1 MKRVLLATTALAL
14 LAGASQAQAGE
25 MYVSVFGGAN
35 WLADSSA
42 NYTEVFSQY
51 SSTLA
56 AWRWDTDADTGFVLG
71 GAIGT
76 HLDKWQKGLRVELE
90 ASYRRNDVGGG
101 WQVSTTSEPYSSFGA
116 IDANMSTFAI
126 MANVWYEHDMGW
138 KIRPYIGGGAGWGRA
153 HFDGAL
159 TEGFTSLGGEGGEGE
174 TTFNTSNDGFAW
186 QLGAGFN
193 YEASPGVDVGLG
205 YRYFSGPDFIEP
217 FNVDNDI
224 FGGQRSFGR
233 VENRNHSVMVNLTV
247 DIN

>member
-1 MKRVLLATTALAL
+1 MRMKRVWLATTALAL
-14 LAGASQAQAGE
+14 LAGATQAQAGE

-35 WLADSSA
+35 WLNDSSA
-42 NYTEVFSQY
+42 NHTEDTVPSNTDSY
-51 SSTLA
+51 
-56 AWRWDTDADTGFVLG
+56 RWNTDADTGFVLG

-101 WQVSTTSEPYSSFGA
+101 WTLAEDNSSTINTGA

-159 TEGFTSLGGEGGEGE
+159 TSGFTSGGEGANGD
-174 TTFNTSNDGFAW
+174 TTFDVSNDGFAW

-217 FNVDNDI
+217 FEVAAS
-224 FGGQRSFGR
+224 GPSSESFGR

>member
-1 MKRVLLATTALAL
+1 
-14 LAGASQAQAGE
+14 
-25 MYVSVFGGAN
+25 
-35 WLADSSA
+35 
-42 NYTEVFSQY
+42 
-51 SSTLA
+51 
-56 AWRWDTDADTGFVLG
+56 
-71 GAIGT
+71 
-76 HLDKWQKGLRVELE
+76 
-90 ASYRRNDVGGG
+90 
-101 WQVSTTSEPYSSFGA
+101 
-116 IDANMSTFAI
+116 

-159 TEGFTSLGGEGGEGE
+159 TEGFSSGGESGSDAGGQ
-174 TTFNTSNDGFAW
+174 TTFDRSNDGFVW

-217 FNVDNDI
+217 FSVDAD
-224 FGGQRSFGR
+224 GVSSESFGR